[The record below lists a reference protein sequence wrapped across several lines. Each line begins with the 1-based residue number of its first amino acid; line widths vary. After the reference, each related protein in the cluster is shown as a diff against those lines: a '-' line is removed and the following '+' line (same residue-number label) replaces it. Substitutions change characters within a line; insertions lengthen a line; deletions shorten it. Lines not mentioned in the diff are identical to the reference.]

1 MKITLKYLCF
11 LMLFA
16 ILGFSREF
24 IFVNINAQLFDL
36 YYGHTDFKLPGSLS
50 YFAGMNYDRL
60 YYSKYAL
67 TITYYLAYF
76 IVTYFAVKI
85 ICVDKKYTGWIIY
98 IYGLLL
104 LLSGISM
111 AYNYIFNNNLD
122 GDEYTFSRWLMGIA
136 QSPLVAFFM
145 IAANK
150 LYEKIQT
157 QP

>member
-1 MKITLKYLCF
+1 MKIWLKYLLF
-11 LMLFA
+11 LLLFA

-24 IFVNINAQLFDL
+24 IFVNLNAQLFDL
-36 YYGHTDFKLPGSLS
+36 FYGHADFKLPSSLS
-50 YFAGMNYDRL
+50 YFASLSYDSL
-60 YYSKYAL
+60 YYSKYIL
-67 TITYYLAYF
+67 TIGYYFAYF
-76 IVTYFAVKI
+76 AVTYFSVKI
-85 ICVDKKYTGWIIY
+85 ICVDKKYTLWIIY

-111 AYNYIFNNNLD
+111 TYNYIFNSNLD

-150 LYEKIQT
+150 LYKKIHT

>member
-1 MKITLKYLCF
+1 MKTAFKYF
-11 LMLFA
+11 FFFVLFA

-36 YYGHTDFKLPGSLS
+36 YYGHTDFKLPSSLS
-50 YFAGMNYDRL
+50 YFAKMNYDSL
-60 YYSKYAL
+60 YHSKYVL
-67 TITYYLAYF
+67 TIIYYLAYF
-76 IVTYFAVKI
+76 VVSYFSVKI
-85 ICVDKKYTGWIIY
+85 TCVDKKYTRLIIY

-150 LYEKIQT
+150 LYKKIQT

>member
-1 MKITLKYLCF
+1 MKTAFKYF
-11 LMLFA
+11 FFFVLFA

-36 YYGHTDFKLPGSLS
+36 YYGHTDFKLPSSLS
-50 YFAGMNYDRL
+50 YFAKMNYDSL
-60 YYSKYAL
+60 YHSKYVL
-67 TITYYLAYF
+67 TIAYYLAYF
-76 IVTYFAVKI
+76 VVSYISVKI
-85 ICVDKKYTGWIIY
+85 TCVDKKYTRLIIY

-150 LYEKIQT
+150 LYKKIQT